1 MVTNNTEQR
10 LNIRRLITQIA
21 LSAISLVLAQGLV
34 LADGRISLRLTGGG
48 TYISGGDVNPGT
60 QDWFYYNISHGPN
73 EDFWTYWHGGHRAV
87 HNGYELGGDVIYA
100 LTPRIGISMGGGYL
114 RISRASSMSFGFL
127 NPSLWAGGAGA
138 NPKLSAVPI
147 RVGMHL
153 TMPLSRKVNFLAE
166 GGVCYYFNARYSD
179 ELGAV
184 TGDMGVTSSTR
195 ITTSAEAK
203 GVPLGLHGGLGFE
216 YRLLPNLFLSLSALG
231 RYARFRTWEGSSEFE
246 IFDYMEG
253 TTTFFE
259 QGILYYE
266 LVPDLPDPPRL
277 IAVQSSPSMTIGP
290 EPRQAAI
297 DFSGVSL
304 QFGIRIRL

>member
-1 MVTNNTEQR
+1 MNKRKIGITLTVMA
-10 LNIRRLITQIA
+10 LCLIPK
-21 LSAISLVLAQGLV
+21 LAFASGK
-34 LADGRISLRLTGGG
+34 ISLRLQGGW

-60 QDWFYYNISHGPN
+60 QDWFYYNKVDWVTLWYRG
-73 EDFWTYWHGGHRAV
+73 YRAV
-87 HNGYELGGDVIYA
+87 HDGYEFGGDIIYA
-100 LTPRIGISMGGGYL
+100 LSSRIGISVGGGYL
-114 RISRASSMSFGFL
+114 RISRASSMGL
-127 NPSLWAGGAGA
+127 LTIVPSLWNGAARA

-153 TMPLSRKVNFLAE
+153 TMPLSRKANFLAE

-179 ELGAV
+179 ELEAAEFVGE
-184 TGDMGVTSSTR
+184 MLSSYRR

-231 RYARFRTWEGSSEFE
+231 RYAKFRTWEGSSEYELFE
-246 IFDYMEG
+246 FVEG
-253 TTTFFE
+253 TTTFSE

-266 LVPDLPDPPRL
+266 LVPDLPNPPRL

-290 EPRQAAI
+290 EPRKAVI

>member
-1 MVTNNTEQR
+1 MNKGSASR
-10 LNIRRLITQIA
+10 IGAIA
-21 LSAISLVLAQGLV
+21 IAFGMFQGQVLAES
-34 LADGRISLRLTGGG
+34 RISFRLQGNW
-48 TYISGGDVNPGT
+48 TYVSGGDVNPGT
-60 QDWFYYNISHGPN
+60 QDWLYYSKEGWA
-73 EDFWTYWHGGHRAV
+73 FWRGGYRAV
-87 HNGYELGGDVIYA
+87 HTGYEFGGDVIYA
-100 LTPRIGISMGGGYL
+100 LTPRIGISIGGGYL
-114 RISRASSMSFGFL
+114 RVSRASSMFFDRGV
-127 NPSLWAGGAGA
+127 PSLWTGGAGA
-138 NPKLSAVPI
+138 NPRLSAVPI

-179 ELGAV
+179 ELEEA
-184 TGDMGVTSSTR
+184 TYLIDMGLSSSTR

-246 IFDYMEG
+246 FFDRVEG
-253 TTTFFE
+253 WTTFSE

-266 LVPDLPDPPRL
+266 LVPDLPYPPRL
-277 IAVQSSPSMTIGP
+277 ITAQSSPSMTIGP
-290 EPRQAAI
+290 EPRKAVI
-297 DFSGVSL
+297 DFSSVSL